1 MFFYLIKT
9 SSKLIAAASLASLL
23 SGLFAVLLIS
33 CINRAINAP
42 DQPERLSL
50 LLPFVF
56 FSLGA
61 MVCRMFAN
69 VAFQHLGECAHAKL
83 RHRITDQLIAAD
95 YHAVE
100 RVGSARILSALAEH
114 AGKVAEFLA
123 SMPSLLTN
131 AMIVSGCLIF
141 MGHLSLPLFAA
152 ALVVVVLGSAG
163 YHLAHLYAIKHLASA
178 AREQDRLYGLFRSLT
193 DGAKELR
200 INRSRREIF
209 TQTVLA
215 GSIEAVRRSRTAGMS
230 VFTAVGSWGNFLAY
244 AFIGFVLFAASGA
257 DAKVTTGYA
266 LICIFMVAP
275 LEALLVNLPR
285 ANLARTAMNR
295 IEALMNDLPSRE
307 LISAPVD
314 RLALASVEMRDVTYL
329 YRNDQSDDLFTLG
342 PINLDFRPGELTFLV
357 GGNGSGKTTLLK
369 LLAGLYA
376 PDRGAVWLN
385 GENITHEKRDNYRQ
399 LFSVIFADFHL
410 FDALLETDRPDLG
423 SQCDRLLQRLH
434 LDHAVEI
441 RNGAFSR
448 LSLSQGQ
455 RRRLALVLSYL
466 EDRPFIV
473 FDEWAADQDP
483 VFKDVFYKELLPEL
497 RTQGKSVL
505 VISHDDRYFH
515 LADRVI
521 WMEDGKISAVTAK
534 PAASNLK
541 QDYA

>member
-1 MFFYLIKT
+1 MFLYLIKT
-9 SSKLIAAASLASLL
+9 SSKLIAAASLVSLL
-23 SGLFAVLLIS
+23 SGLFAVLLIA

-50 LLPFVF
+50 FFPFAF

-61 MVCRMFAN
+61 MACRMFAN
-69 VAFQHLGECAHAKL
+69 VAFQHLGEWAHAKL
-83 RHRITDQLIAAD
+83 RHRIMDQVIAAD
-95 YHAVE
+95 YQAVE

-114 AGKVAEFLA
+114 AGKVAESLA

-131 AMIVSGCLIF
+131 AVIVSGCLIF
-141 MGHLSLPLFAA
+141 MSRLSLQLFGA
-152 ALVVVVLGSAG
+152 ALIVVALGSAG
-163 YHLAHLYAIKHLASA
+163 YHFAHLYAIKHLAFA
-178 AREQDRLYGLFRSLT
+178 AREQDRLYGFFRSLT

-200 INRSRREIF
+200 INRSKREIF

-215 GSIEAVRRSRTAGMS
+215 GSIESVRGSRAAGMS
-230 VFTAVGSWGNFLAY
+230 LFTAIGSWGNFLAY
-244 AFIGFVLFAASGA
+244 AFIGFVLFAASDA

-285 ANLARTAMNR
+285 VNMARTAMNR
-295 IEALMNDLPSRE
+295 IKALMQDLPSRE
-307 LISAPVD
+307 TVSSPAGHAGFE
-314 RLALASVEMRDVTYL
+314 RVEMRNVTYL
-329 YRNDQSDDLFTLG
+329 YRMEQSDDLFALG
-342 PINLDFRPGELTFLV
+342 PINLDFRPGELSFLV

-376 PDRGAVWLN
+376 PDSGTVWLN
-385 GENITHEKRDNYRQ
+385 GEEITHEKRDHYRQ

-410 FDALLETDRPDLG
+410 FDALLEAERPDLG
-423 SQCDRLLQRLH
+423 AQCNRLLQRLN
-434 LDHAVEI
+434 LDHVVEI
-441 RNGAFSR
+441 RDGAFSR

-455 RRRLALVLSYL
+455 RRRLALILTYL
-466 EDRPFIV
+466 EDRPFLV

-497 RTQGKSVL
+497 RAQGKSVL

-521 WMEDGKISAVTAK
+521 WMEDGKVSAVTAK
-534 PAASNLK
+534 RAASNFK